1 MKRKKQRSKRKE
13 YEITNERKRKRERE
27 RMGEKWSSSEING
40 PSCRH
45 LLNLFIVATNIITHR
60 YVVVVSQ
67 HGVHSMISG
76 GKGQEDKKKGHRSPS
91 MLALAS
97 TRRTP
102 DDDAGRSS

>member
-1 MKRKKQRSKRKE
+1 M
-13 YEITNERKRKRERE
+13 REK
-27 RMGEKWSSSEING
+27 GEKWSSSEING

-45 LLNLFIVATNIITHR
+45 LLNLFIVATNIIAHR

-67 HGVHSMISG
+67 HGVHSVICG
-76 GKGQEDKKKGHRSPS
+76 GKGKRARRKGTVRQVC
-91 MLALAS
+91 ALAS